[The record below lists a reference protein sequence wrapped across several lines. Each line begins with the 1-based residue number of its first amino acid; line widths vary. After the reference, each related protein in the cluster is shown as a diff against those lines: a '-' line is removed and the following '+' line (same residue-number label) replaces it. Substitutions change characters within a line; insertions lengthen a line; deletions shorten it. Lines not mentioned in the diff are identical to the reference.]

1 MSEIT
6 KKALAQALKELLSK
20 KELSKITIKNITDYC
35 GVNRQTFYYHF
46 KDVYDLIE
54 WIYTSE
60 VIDEIKDDD
69 TYESWQQGFLF
80 IFNYILKNKNFVL
93 NTYNSISREFVMMF
107 LYKQTSRLLIN
118 VIEEKARNVN
128 IKNENKKFIA
138 DFYKY
143 GFVGIIQDWITGGM
157 KENPEDVIKKL
168 NLILEG
174 NFEKAIEALKN

>member
-1 MSEIT
+1 
-6 KKALAQALKELLSK
+6 
-20 KELSKITIKNITDYC
+20 
-35 GVNRQTFYYHF
+35 
-46 KDVYDLIE
+46 
-54 WIYTSE
+54 
-60 VIDEIKDDD
+60 
-69 TYESWQQGFLF
+69 
-80 IFNYILKNKNFVL
+80 
-93 NTYNSISREFVMMF
+93 MMF

>member
-157 KENPEDVIKKL
+157 KENPENVIKKL

-174 NFEKAIEALKN
+174 NFEKAI

>member
-107 LYKQTSRLLIN
+107 LYKQTSRL
-118 VIEEKARNVN
+118 
-128 IKNENKKFIA
+128 
-138 DFYKY
+138 
-143 GFVGIIQDWITGGM
+143 
-157 KENPEDVIKKL
+157 
-168 NLILEG
+168 
-174 NFEKAIEALKN
+174 